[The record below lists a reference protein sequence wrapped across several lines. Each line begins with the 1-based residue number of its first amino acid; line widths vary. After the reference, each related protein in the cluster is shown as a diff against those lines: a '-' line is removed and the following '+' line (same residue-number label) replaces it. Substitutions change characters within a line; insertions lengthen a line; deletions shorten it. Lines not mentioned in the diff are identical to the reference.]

1 MYVSLDKNYKIHHNF
16 FFTAYMV
23 SQNAFPKSSA
33 KHLAPRRFS
42 QKGFDISIFGHRSCP
57 FSGIFLTLVQIR
69 IEEITNLIYEIIGKK
84 REHNG
89 LTFLMGEKSDFL
101 DRNIWTCD
109 TQLLQKM
116 PIFVLKPK

>member
-1 MYVSLDKNYKIHHNF
+1 
-16 FFTAYMV
+16 MV
-23 SQNAFPKSSA
+23 SRLRVPKSSA

-42 QKGFDISIFGHRSCP
+42 QKGFDISIFGHQRCP

-69 IEEITNLIYEIIGKK
+69 IEEITKLIYAIIGKK